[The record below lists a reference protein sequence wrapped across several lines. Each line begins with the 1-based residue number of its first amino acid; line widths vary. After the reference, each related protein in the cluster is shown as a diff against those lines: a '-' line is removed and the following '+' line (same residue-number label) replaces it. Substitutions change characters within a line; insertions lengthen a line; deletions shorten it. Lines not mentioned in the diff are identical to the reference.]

1 MKKKCYHI
9 IHTTI
14 SPCEN
19 ERRIFNEVISAE
31 KSGYRVKILALHI
44 PGIPEKDVISHSG
57 IFRLFIKYWKGS
69 PLKFIEFNCK
79 LFFQLKREKF
89 KILHAHDLWV
99 LPATVMAA
107 FFAKKPVIYDVHE
120 YVRGLEIFNQ
130 KKISGFIWKLAESI
144 FIRFV
149 RVIIVIN
156 DYHGRLL
163 SQVYPNI
170 PQPHILMN
178 FPSLEM
184 DKHYH
189 QRDFNQ
195 RDKKA
200 VYQGI
205 LKEGR
210 NLRRVVESMNSVK
223 DGLLE
228 IIGYGDLENELKALV
243 DNLNLNEKIIFTGKI
258 SWDKLFEETSAA
270 RTGVV
275 LFEPDGLN
283 YTYASPNKFFEY
295 VNAGTPVI
303 ASDIPSFR
311 DLIKQFEV
319 GILVDHTS
327 VSSISESIEKLLTD
341 GKTWAKIHS
350 QCLKARLEWNW
361 ERQEARLLK
370 IYKDLLNEI

>member
-1 MKKKCYHI
+1 LKKKFCHI

-130 KKISGFIWKLAESI
+130 KKISGFIWKLAERI
-144 FIRFV
+144 YIRFV

-170 PQPHILMN
+170 PQPHFLMN

-210 NLRRVVESMNSVK
+210 NLGRVIKSMSSMQA
-223 DGLLE
+223 GFLE
-228 IIGYGDLENELKALV
+228 IVGYGDLENELKTLV
-243 DNLNLNEKIIFTGKI
+243 IELNLHEKIKFAGKI
-258 SWDKLFEETSAA
+258 NWDKLIEKTSMA
-270 RTGVV
+270 RAGLV

-295 VNAGTPVI
+295 VSAGTPVI
-303 ASDIPSFR
+303 ASNIPSFK
-311 DLIKQFEV
+311 DLIKKFEV

-327 VSSISESIEKLLTD
+327 ISAIAKSIENLLTNRN
-341 GKTWAKIHS
+341 TWAKFHS
-350 QCLKARLEWNW
+350 ECLKARREWNW
-361 ERQEARLLK
+361 ERQEVELLR
-370 IYKDLLNEI
+370 IYKDLVNAI